1 MVTTAIML
9 TAATPVAY
17 AVEQPSSGK
26 RKLTSMRSG
35 QGVLLKPG
43 RADQRPNNHRT
54 RASAGRG

>member
-35 QGVLLKPG
+35 RGVLLKPG
-43 RADQRPNNHRT
+43 RADQRPNSWTHV
-54 RASAGRG
+54 